1 MSTTITAPKLDV
13 NASKEA
19 LLARIAQLE
28 HKANNPTTDGLRV
41 SVKGAV
47 SFYGTGRYPVTLY
60 ASGWAKVI
68 SLVKS
73 GKLEAFLKANDS
85 KLAKKEE

>member
-1 MSTTITAPKLDV
+1 MSTTTVSPKV
-13 NASKEA
+13 EQTREQ

-28 HKANNPTTDGLRV
+28 HKIANPTDGGLRV
-41 SVKGAV
+41 SVKGCV
-47 SFYGTGRYPVTLY
+47 SFYGVGRYPVTLY
-60 ASGWAKVI
+60 ATGWAKVI
-68 SLVKS
+68 ELVKS

>member
-1 MSTTITAPKLDV
+1 MSTTTVSPKLDV
-13 NASKEA
+13 SASKEA

-28 HKANNPTTDGLRV
+28 HKVNNPTADGLRV
-41 SVKGAV
+41 SIKGAV
-47 SFYGTGRYPVTLY
+47 SLYGTGRYPVTLY
-60 ASGWAKVI
+60 STGWAKI
-68 SLVKS
+68 ITLVRS